1 MLSSV
6 LGPIFIYQNN
16 FTFFGYF
23 DWSLTKNQSF
33 KSLNSHYHNS
43 RDLAFKDLEDAIAHL
58 ETWRKDKNYKLN
70 NTEILLAVTHGQY
83 EVEPQKMSPYLPGA
97 ALITESMITKLN
109 QDIQVSLQAMLAMQ
123 IFEQPLQTL

>member
-1 MLSSV
+1 MRLIPSPKNRTMRG
-6 LGPIFIYQNN
+6 LGVPYP
-16 FTFFGYF
+16 
-23 DWSLTKNQSF
+23 S
-33 KSLNSHYHNS
+33 SHYHNS

-109 QDIQVSLQAMLAMQ
+109 QDIQVSLQAMHLFQ
-123 IFEQPLQTL
+123 QPLQTL

>member
-1 MLSSV
+1 M
-6 LGPIFIYQNN
+6 
-16 FTFFGYF
+16 
-23 DWSLTKNQSF
+23 
-33 KSLNSHYHNS
+33 
-43 RDLAFKDLEDAIAHL
+43 AFKDLEDAIAHL

-109 QDIQVSLQAMLAMQ
+109 QDIQVSFYAMQ
-123 IFEQPLQTL
+123 LLRADFKDTIEILKSDS

>member
-1 MLSSV
+1 M
-6 LGPIFIYQNN
+6 
-16 FTFFGYF
+16 
-23 DWSLTKNQSF
+23 
-33 KSLNSHYHNS
+33 
-43 RDLAFKDLEDAIAHL
+43 AFKDLEDAIAHL

-109 QDIQVSLQAMLAMQ
+109 QDIQVSLQAMQL
-123 IFEQPLQTL
+123 IEQPLQTL

>member
-1 MLSSV
+1 M
-6 LGPIFIYQNN
+6 
-16 FTFFGYF
+16 
-23 DWSLTKNQSF
+23 
-33 KSLNSHYHNS
+33 
-43 RDLAFKDLEDAIAHL
+43 AFKDLEDAIAHL

-109 QDIQVSLQAMLAMQ
+109 QDIQVSFLANALSFYRSRNVFVPVQ
-123 IFEQPLQTL
+123 IF

>member
-1 MLSSV
+1 M
-6 LGPIFIYQNN
+6 IFFFQNQNN
-16 FTFFGYF
+16 ITFFGYF
-23 DWSLTKNQSF
+23 DYILQVT
-33 KSLNSHYHNS
+33 SHYHNS

-109 QDIQVSLQAMLAMQ
+109 QDIQVSFQAMQL
-123 IFEQPLQTL
+123 FEQPLQTL

>member
-1 MLSSV
+1 M
-6 LGPIFIYQNN
+6 
-16 FTFFGYF
+16 
-23 DWSLTKNQSF
+23 
-33 KSLNSHYHNS
+33 
-43 RDLAFKDLEDAIAHL
+43 AFKDLEDAIAHL

-109 QDIQVSLQAMLAMQ
+109 QDIQVSLQAMKL
-123 IFEQPLQTL
+123 FEQPLQTLYRVSHSKVCKVILLW

>member
-16 FTFFGYF
+16 FTSFGYF

-109 QDIQVSLQAMLAMQ
+109 QDIQVS
-123 IFEQPLQTL
+123 F

>member
-1 MLSSV
+1 MKNELHF
-6 LGPIFIYQNN
+6 LKKA
-16 FTFFGYF
+16 TF
-23 DWSLTKNQSF
+23 
-33 KSLNSHYHNS
+33 SHYHNS

-109 QDIQVSLQAMLAMQ
+109 QDIQVSLQAMEL
-123 IFEQPLQTL
+123 FEQPLQTL